1 MEEAGSR
8 TEAGIEAGTETE
20 AGSETEA
27 ETDGEWP
34 WWLTLCKYI
43 SYTLAMMCYGVIG
56 YTFYLGLMPLVS
68 AFYISFIYVP
78 PIPPT
83 YYISAL

>member
-43 SYTLAMMCYGVIG
+43 SYT
-56 YTFYLGLMPLVS
+56 
-68 AFYISFIYVP
+68 
-78 PIPPT
+78 
-83 YYISAL
+83 